1 MNIGSM
7 SIMQNGI
14 RGFQNAQ
21 SLINRSAADLAH
33 LNVTHS
39 SQNPEASEEAD
50 EVSAIRSPEE
60 SVAALKQ
67 GEIYA
72 RAGAKVISAGYD
84 TIGTLLDIRV

>member
-21 SLINRSAADLAH
+21 SLINRSTADLAH

-39 SQNPEASEEAD
+39 SQNPEASEAD

-60 SVAALKQ
+60 SIAALKQ

>member
-1 MNIGSM
+1 MKDPNGKKINNKDDE
-7 SIMQNGI
+7 MQRYKDFFNS
-14 RGFQNAQ
+14 FN
-21 SLINRSAADLAH
+21 
-33 LNVTHS
+33 
-39 SQNPEASEEAD
+39 EASETD

-60 SVAALKQ
+60 SIAALKQ

>member
-39 SQNPEASEEAD
+39 SQNPEASETD

>member
-21 SLINRSAADLAH
+21 SLINRSSAELAH
-33 LNVTHS
+33 LNVSHGAS
-39 SQNPEASEEAD
+39 SPETDWDTAP
-50 EVSAIRSPEE
+50 VRSPEE
-60 SVAALKQ
+60 SIASLKQ

-84 TIGTLLDIRV
+84 TIGTLLDIKV

>member
-21 SLINRSAADLAH
+21 SLINRSATELAH
-33 LNVTHS
+33 LNVSHGS
-39 SQNPEASEEAD
+39 SSPETDGDTAL
-50 EVSAIRSPEE
+50 VRSPEE

-84 TIGTLLDIRV
+84 TIGTLLDIKV